1 MFSNTIWRSVLQYNV
16 NWVVKILIISDL
28 IIWSAGQLFTPVFAL
43 FIEDHLSNDPIQVVG
58 TAVAIYLI
66 TRSICEIPV
75 GIFVDRTHSEKD
87 DLVTAVI
94 GTVIMAIAYFLYTT
108 IGEVWQLYLLQV
120 LLGFGTAVAF
130 PGWYS
135 MFTRHIDK
143 TKEAFSWSLYDV
155 SLGAGMAV
163 AAALGSIIA
172 SQFGFQILFYIASA
186 MTLLGA
192 ITLCTV
198 KGQIFRSHHHH
209 SPKVL

>member
-1 MFSNTIWRSVLQYNV
+1 MYSKTIWRSVLQYDI
-16 NWVVKILIISDL
+16 NWVVKMLIVSDL

-43 FIEDHLSNDPIQVVG
+43 FIEGHLSDDPIRTVG
-58 TAVAIYLI
+58 TAVAIYLL

-87 DLVTAVI
+87 DLITAVI
-94 GTVIMAIAYFLYTT
+94 GTCIMAVVYFLYTT

-120 LLGFGTAVAF
+120 ALGFGTAVAF

-143 TKEAFSWSLYDV
+143 TKEAFEWSLYDV
-155 SLGAGMAV
+155 SLSAGMAA
-163 AAALGSIIA
+163 AAALGSMVA
-172 SQFGFQILFYIASA
+172 SQFGFEILFYVASA
-186 MTLLGA
+186 MTFLGA

-209 SPKVL
+209 TPKAL